1 MTMTE
6 GRISVQELLHDLIP
20 KLKATE
26 RFVDETLVMM
36 IDQASPG
43 DERARRQHQR
53 QEFQLNLTM
62 IRMNL
67 GHLLK
72 RHAHLLDGASD
83 RGGVSSGTMLELDE
97 HERVALSSARELYTQ
112 TQAIQAR

>member
-1 MTMTE
+1 MAITE
-6 GRISVQELLHDLIP
+6 GRISARDLLHDLIP

-26 RFVDETLVMM
+26 RFVDETLQMM
-36 IDQASPG
+36 IDQAPPG
-43 DERARRQHQR
+43 EERSRREHQQ

-67 GHLLK
+67 GHLLQ
-72 RHAHLLDGASD
+72 RYAPLIEELREPDGLPT
-83 RGGVSSGTMLELDE
+83 GPMLELDE
-97 HERVALSSARELYTQ
+97 HERVALNSARELYAQ